1 MSQKALVLFSK
12 EVFVAVAVIVAI
24 AALIIINM
32 NPAAKQGSGA
42 NTTVVQ
48 PTTVPATTTT
58 APQATTSMPAT
69 TVPAT
74 STTTTVPANG
84 LKGEYFSNIDF
95 SGDVYTRTDPVIDM
109 EWLNKTAPIEGIN
122 GARFS
127 ARWTGKIM
135 IDKAGDYMFVAT
147 SDDGSRLYIDST
159 KYADLW
165 DNSGVNSRSS
175 TVALTAGKHDIKI
188 EYKNLGGGKA
198 KIKLEYLSGG
208 LNITRQ
214 VVPNEKLSVE

>member
-12 EVFVAVAVIVAI
+12 EVFVAVAVIVAVVV
-24 AALIIINM
+24 LIVINI
-32 NPAAKQGSGA
+32 NPAAKQGSAA
-42 NTTVVQ
+42 NITVAQ
-48 PTTVPATTTT
+48 PTTTPATTT
-58 APQATTSMPAT
+58 APQTTTSVPET
-69 TVPAT
+69 TVPTT
-74 STTTTVPANG
+74 STTTTEPSNG

-95 SGDVYTRTDPVIDM
+95 SGDVYTRTDPAIDM

-147 SDDGSRLYIDST
+147 SDDGSRLYIDGT

-175 TVALTAGKHDIKI
+175 NVALTAGKHDIKI

-198 KIKLEYLSGG
+198 KIKLEYLSGS

-214 VVPNEKLSVE
+214 VVPIGKLSLE

>member
-12 EVFVAVAVIVAI
+12 EVFVAVAVIVAV
-24 AALIIINM
+24 AALIIINI

-42 NTTVVQ
+42 NITVAQ
-48 PTTVPATTTT
+48 PTTTPATTTT
-58 APQATTSMPAT
+58 PQATTSVPET
-69 TVPAT
+69 TVPVT
-74 STTTTVPANG
+74 GTTTTTEPSNG

-95 SGDVYTRTDPVIDM
+95 SGDVYTRTDPAIDM
-109 EWLNKTAPIEGIN
+109 EWLNKTSPIEGIN

-127 ARWTGKIM
+127 ARWTGKIF
-135 IDKAGDYMFVAT
+135 IEQAGNYMFVAT
-147 SDDGSRLYIDST
+147 SDDGSRLYINGI

-165 DNSGVNSRSS
+165 DNSGVNSKS
-175 TVALTAGKHDIKI
+175 TNLALTAGRHDIRI

-198 KIKLEYLSGG
+198 KIKLEYLSGS

-214 VVPNEKLSVE
+214 VVPNDKLSIE

>member
-24 AALIIINM
+24 AALVIINM
-32 NPAAKQGSGA
+32 NPAAKQSNAA
-42 NTTVVQ
+42 NATIAQ
-48 PTTVPATTTT
+48 PTTAPATTT
-58 APQATTSMPAT
+58 APQTTTTMPAT

-74 STTTTVPANG
+74 STTTTTAPSSG

-135 IDKAGDYMFVAT
+135 IDNAGDYMFVAT
-147 SDDGSRLYIDST
+147 SDDGSRLYIDGT
-159 KYADLW
+159 KYTDLW

-175 TVALTAGKHDIKI
+175 NVALTSGKHDIKI

-198 KIKLEYLSGG
+198 KIKLEYLSGS

-214 VVPNEKLSVE
+214 VVPSDKLSVE